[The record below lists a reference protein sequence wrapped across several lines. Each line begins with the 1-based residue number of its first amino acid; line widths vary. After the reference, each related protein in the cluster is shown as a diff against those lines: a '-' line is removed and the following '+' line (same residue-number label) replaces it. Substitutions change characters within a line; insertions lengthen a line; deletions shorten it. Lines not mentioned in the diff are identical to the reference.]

1 MQETWVQS
9 LGWEDP
15 LEKEMATHSSLCLGN
30 PMDRRA
36 WRATARGVEKESDMT
51 EQLNNN
57 KLIEKDAMGLG
68 LDQVL
73 IPHEGRAAR
82 NRIGHPNGDAINIF
96 LCFGHFSTRKIST
109 GRGTSV

>member
-1 MQETWVQS
+1 
-9 LGWEDP
+9 
-15 LEKEMATHSSLCLGN
+15 
-30 PMDRRA
+30 MDRRA
-36 WRATARGVEKESDMT
+36 WRATAHGVKKESDMT

-73 IPHEGRAAR
+73 IPHGGRAAR
-82 NRIGHPNGDAINIF
+82 NRIGHPSGDAINIF
-96 LCFGHFSTRKIST
+96 FCFGHFSTRKIST

>member
-1 MQETWVQS
+1 
-9 LGWEDP
+9 
-15 LEKEMATHSSLCLGN
+15 
-30 PMDRRA
+30 MDRRA